1 MPIQPLTRR
10 SALRGGAV
18 SVAAGVVGFVVARW
32 RGSAPVGS
40 TGAANAYGPSTANRG
55 VALARVDQ
63 VPPSGGG
70 LVVGSAKV
78 VLVRG
83 PGDSVHGLSA
93 ICTHQ
98 GCLVSSVAAGVIACP
113 CHGSRF
119 DAQTGAVVAGPAP
132 SPLPTVAVVVR
143 DGTVYT
149 S

>member
-10 SALRGGAV
+10 SALRGGVV

-32 RGSAPVGS
+32 RGSVPAGS
-40 TGAANAYGPSTANRG
+40 TGAANAYGPSTADTSMT
-55 VALARVDQ
+55 LARLDQ
-63 VPPSGGG
+63 VPSGGG

-98 GCLVSSVAAGVIACP
+98 GCLVSSVTGGVIACP

-132 SPLPTVAVVVR
+132 SPLPAVAVVVR